1 MIFLTCYELFNY
13 HLLKLLKGKMMV
25 NINRKFI
32 FRRTQTNTIKKILL
46 FLISVSLLTSCTK
59 EFVLDASISPVEA
72 GTVIPSEGTYKEGSI
87 VTLNAYPGSEY
98 IFDSWSGDASGSS
111 SSIDMLVDGNKNIVA
126 NFSKTNFNVLL
137 SVQGQGLI
145 NEQLIKSGPVEG
157 QNLGDIIELIAIP
170 EKGWSFNR
178 WEGTPLNTYND
189 TLIIEIN
196 NDLVIKAVFV
206 QGEVFGNKNK
216 YLALGDSYTIGESV
230 DVKQKWPVQ
239 LLDKLSK
246 VNSEINEL
254 EIIAQTGWTAQQLIT
269 ATAESTLEP
278 PYGLISLLIGVNN
291 QFQGQLA
298 ENFRPSFIELID
310 RAVILSG
317 NIKERVFVL
326 SIPDWGATPFA
337 NSLQRSEITKQI
349 NEFNSIIKYETEQRN
364 VKFYNITDI
373 SRNALNDLSLIANDN
388 LHPSGKMYAQ
398 WVSLIEKDILSIN
411 FSPFK

>member
-1 MIFLTCYELFNY
+1 M
-13 HLLKLLKGKMMV
+13 
-25 NINRKFI
+25 
-32 FRRTQTNTIKKILL
+32 
-46 FLISVSLLTSCTK
+46 LTSCTK

-98 IFDSWSGDASGSS
+98 FFDSWSGDASGSS
-111 SSIDMLVDGNKNIVA
+111 SSIDILVDGNKNIVA

-157 QNLGDIIELIAIP
+157 QNLGDIIELIATP

-206 QGEVFGNKNK
+206 QDEVFGNKNK

-239 LLDKLSK
+239 LLEKLSK

-278 PYGLISLLIGVNN
+278 PYGLVSLLIGVNN

-337 NSLQRSEITKQI
+337 NSLERDEITKQI
-349 NEFNSIIKYETEQRN
+349 NEFNNIIKYEADQRN
-364 VKFYNITDI
+364 IKFYNITDI

>member
-87 VTLNAYPGSEY
+87 VTLNAYPRGEY
-98 IFDSWSGDASGSS
+98 FFDSWSGDASGSS
-111 SSIDMLVDGNKNIVA
+111 SSIDILVDGNKNIVA

-349 NEFNSIIKYETEQRN
+349 NEFNSIIKYEAEQRN

>member
-1 MIFLTCYELFNY
+1 MP
-13 HLLKLLKGKMMV
+13 
-25 NINRKFI
+25 
-32 FRRTQTNTIKKILL
+32 
-46 FLISVSLLTSCTK
+46 TSCTK
-59 EFVLDASISPVEA
+59 EFVLDASISPVES

-87 VTLNAYPGSEY
+87 VTLNAYPVGEY
-98 IFDSWSGDASGSS
+98 FFDSWSGDASGSS
-111 SSIDMLVDGNKNIVA
+111 SSIDILVDGNKNIVA

-178 WEGTPLNTYND
+178 WEGAPLNTNSD

-196 NDLVIKAVFV
+196 NDLVINAVFV

-269 ATAESTLEP
+269 ATAELTLEP
-278 PYGLISLLIGVNN
+278 PYGLVSLLIGVNN

-337 NSLQRSEITKQI
+337 NSLQRDEITKQI
-349 NEFNSIIKYETEQRN
+349 NEFNNIIKYEADQRN
-364 VKFYNITDI
+364 IKFYNITDI